1 MTYSE
6 LQRTLQLPLSVSQLD
21 KIVYH
26 FSTQIGLTVELV
38 EKTKYSL
45 C

>member
-6 LQRTLQLPLSVSQLD
+6 LQRTLQLSDSVSQLD
-21 KIVYH
+21 KIVYY
-26 FSTQIGLTVELV
+26 FSTQIGLTLQLV
-38 EKTKYSL
+38 EKPKHSL